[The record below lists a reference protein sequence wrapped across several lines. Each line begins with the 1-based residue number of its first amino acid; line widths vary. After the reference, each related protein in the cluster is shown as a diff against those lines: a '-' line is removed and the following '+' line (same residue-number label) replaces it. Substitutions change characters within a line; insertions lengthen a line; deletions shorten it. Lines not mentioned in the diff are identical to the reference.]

1 LRLLMMY
8 AGIIS
13 SRDGASPSR
22 QGIAEMPKGPFR
34 ADQVGSLLRPDALK
48 AARAR
53 FERGEIDRAALTDA
67 EDASVR
73 DVVRLQEAAGL
84 HAITDGEH
92 RRAIWHVDFLTG
104 FDGIVATQ
112 SNYAIAFKGSD
123 GATAETR
130 SMMAVNG
137 KIRRSQPVMGE
148 HFKFLQA
155 TTKRTAKVCMPSPT
169 YLHLRGAGHA
179 IDRTVYPDLDEF
191 WADLAV
197 AYRAEIA
204 DLIAAGCTYL
214 QLDDVSFCCLC
225 DDGIRS
231 QIKRDGEDPGRLAGF
246 YAEVINTL
254 IAERPPGV
262 TITIHTCR
270 GNHKSMWM
278 AEGPYDAIA
287 DELFNL
293 TDVDG
298 YFLEYD
304 SARAGGFS
312 PLRFLP
318 KGKRAVLGLISS
330 KVAQLEKADDVKR
343 RIDEAAKI
351 VPLDQLCLSAQ
362 CGFASSV
369 PGNALSEDDQ
379 QRKLELIVKI
389 AEDVWG
395 TAA

>member
-1 LRLLMMY
+1 MT
-8 AGIIS
+8 S
-13 SRDGASPSR
+13 
-22 QGIAEMPKGPFR
+22 KGPYR
-34 ADQVGSLLRPDALK
+34 ADQVGSLLRPEALK
-48 AARAR
+48 LARDR
-53 FERGEIDRAALTDA
+53 FQRAEIDRAALTAA
-67 EDASVR
+67 EDASIR
-73 DVVRLQEAAGL
+73 DAVALQESTGL
-84 HAITDGEH
+84 QAVTDGEH

-104 FDGIVATQ
+104 FDGITATQ
-112 SNYAIAFKGSD
+112 SNYAISFKGDD
-123 GATAETR
+123 GSTSETR

-137 KIRRSQPVMGE
+137 KIRRDKPVMVD
-148 HFKFLQA
+148 HYKFLKQ

-169 YLHLRGAGHA
+169 YLHLRGVGHA
-179 IDRTVYPDLDEF
+179 IDRKVYPDLAEF
-191 WADLAV
+191 WADLAT

-204 DLIAAGCTYL
+204 DLIAAGATYL

-225 DDGIRS
+225 DGGIRD
-231 QIKRDGEDPGRLAGF
+231 QITRDGEDPARLAGF
-246 YAEVINTL
+246 YANVINTL

-278 AEGPYDAIA
+278 ADGPYDAIA

-293 TDVDG
+293 TNVDG

-304 SARAGGFS
+304 SARAGGFA

-318 KGKRAVLGLISS
+318 KGKRVVLGLISS
-330 KVAQLEKADDVKR
+330 KVAKLENADDVKR
-343 RIDEAAKI
+343 RIEEAAKI

-369 PGNALSEDDQ
+369 PGNALSADDQ
-379 QRKLELIVKI
+379 RRKLELIVKI

-395 TAA
+395 TAGA